1 MNDVKKLYENWL
13 ENCTEKD
20 LHDELVNIQGNDDE
34 ILDRFYRYLDFGTAG
49 LRGVLGA
56 GTNRMNI
63 YTVCHATQGLCNYL
77 NAHFDNPSVAIG
89 YDSRLKS
96 DAFARESACVF
107 AANGIKVFLFPHL
120 VPTPFVSY
128 AVMQLHCSS
137 GVVIT
142 ASHNPSKYNG
152 YKCYGDDGYQITD
165 EAAAETYEYIGK
177 VDMFGGV
184 KKMSFDSAVSDGIV
198 EYIGNDLIEAFYKT
212 ALKKSINP
220 EICASS
226 DLRVIYTPLNG
237 TGNIPVRTVLKRIGF
252 KNIRVVPEQE
262 LPDGN
267 FPTCP
272 YPNPEIRQAFERA
285 LKMAENE
292 KEKPDL
298 LLATDPDSDRLGI
311 AVLHNG
317 EYVLMSGNN
326 VGVLFTQYILKA
338 KKENGTLPEAPVM
351 TESIV
356 STPLLEIVA
365 NACGAEVKQ
374 LLTGFK
380 YVGEYIAELEKEG
393 KDGNFLMGMEESY
406 GYLVGTHVRDKDAV
420 AASLLM
426 CEMAAYYKKKGKT
439 LVDVMNDIYDEFGYF
454 SDKLYNFGFEGASG
468 MKKMADIMAST
479 RQTPPTEIAGLP
491 VVKISDYLQSLT
503 TDTVTG
509 ETKAID
515 QPKSN
520 VLSYALPDGCRAVV
534 RPSGTEP
541 KIKVY
546 ITARGENPALA
557 DELADKIGEG
567 MKKLLK
573 IES

>member
-77 NAHFDNPSVAIG
+77 NAHFENPSVAIG

-165 EAAAETYEYIGK
+165 EAAAETYDYIGK

-184 KKMSFDSAVSDGIV
+184 KKMSFDKAVSDGTV

-212 ALKKSINP
+212 ALEKSINP
-220 EICASS
+220 EICANS
-226 DLRVIYTPLNG
+226 DLRVVYTPLNG

-272 YPNPEIRQAFERA
+272 YPNPEIRQAFECA

-311 AVLHNG
+311 AVHHNG

-426 CEMAAYYKKKGKT
+426 CEMAAYYKAKGKT

-468 MKKMADIMAST
+468 MKKMSEIMAST
-479 RQTPPTEIAGLP
+479 RQTPPAEIAGMP

-520 VLSYALPDGCRAVV
+520 VLSYILPDGCRAVV

-546 ITARGENPALA
+546 ITARGENPDLA

>member
-20 LHDELVNIQGNDDE
+20 LRDELVNIQGNDDE

-212 ALKKSINP
+212 ALEKSINP

-226 DLRVIYTPLNG
+226 DLRVVYTPLNG

-272 YPNPEIRQAFERA
+272 YPNPEIRQAFECA

-557 DELADKIGEG
+557 NELADKIGEG
-567 MKKLLK
+567 MKKMLK